1 MFFVALLC
9 VLGAAAQAANA
20 TLADLY
26 NAATQEVGSSS
37 DSYTFFNYTGTYGQR
52 TKAWATSVMSQIHPG
67 HRGRVEARLRNRL
80 QAWLL
85 RQVIRFMFLPP
96 ERRVILLPMTGGAG
110 PVFQPD
116 PIY

>member
-37 DSYTFFNYTGTYGQR
+37 DSYTFCKRSLNFDSLE
-52 TKAWATSVMSQIHPG
+52 KV
-67 HRGRVEARLRNRL
+67 
-80 QAWLL
+80 
-85 RQVIRFMFLPP
+85 
-96 ERRVILLPMTGGAG
+96 
-110 PVFQPD
+110 
-116 PIY
+116 